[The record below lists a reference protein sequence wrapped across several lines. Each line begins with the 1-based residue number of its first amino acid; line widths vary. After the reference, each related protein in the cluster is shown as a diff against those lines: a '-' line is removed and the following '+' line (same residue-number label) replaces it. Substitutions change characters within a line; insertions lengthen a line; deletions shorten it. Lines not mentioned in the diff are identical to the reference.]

1 MTGHVRWRFR
11 IGSAVTTNWLAFTTL
26 LEPGNKIRG
35 GNIQC
40 QVSCAVHRNRQKSF
54 YRLTRWSHLKIETIR
69 YNQLISAFARMFLR
83 KYNAL
88 SSACWL
94 EAYKRSSN
102 RPPSNLFLT
111 PVTRRKFF
119 QGYRNARSAAQVMKA
134 YSQAKFNT
142 TRKLEGQT

>member
-1 MTGHVRWRFR
+1 
-11 IGSAVTTNWLAFTTL
+11 
-26 LEPGNKIRG
+26 
-35 GNIQC
+35 
-40 QVSCAVHRNRQKSF
+40 
-54 YRLTRWSHLKIETIR
+54 
-69 YNQLISAFARMFLR
+69 MFLR

-88 SSACWL
+88 SRACWL
-94 EAYKRSSN
+94 EAYKRSSI

-142 TRKLEGQT
+142 TRKLEGQTEIFPSLLLHTSRLEKYRFETNKKSLKACNVFRCLGPNTISSQLNRFEPEALLVLRQFLFHEYFANNNLRS